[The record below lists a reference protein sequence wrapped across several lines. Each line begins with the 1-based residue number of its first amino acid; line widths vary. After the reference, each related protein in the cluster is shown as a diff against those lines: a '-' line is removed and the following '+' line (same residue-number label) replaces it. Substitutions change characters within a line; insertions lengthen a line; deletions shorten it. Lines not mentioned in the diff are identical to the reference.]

1 MRSAGTRLSRLSSM
15 FRRNCQLKAPKG
27 AAPTRQTMLYKTPK
41 GWSYVSPGWSDVS
54 NTIVAQPWVTGNALT
69 ENPEGVSLNGAWS
82 SIPNVSL
89 VSSISIPCRVHNLA
103 EFVDSASLCR
113 ATPSGFLFPNSIR
126 YPGLR
131 ECSLWLTFAPPW
143 ADIGSPLRG
152 FCTTLFGKSESFGK
166 SGSLLSGFAASI
178 GKRMSYSLTSR
189 YVNSSCF
196 L

>member
-1 MRSAGTRLSRLSSM
+1 MLAALQEHACVASEFPKTSEYTVRLRKSKCFTALP
-15 FRRNCQLKAPKG
+15 QG

-103 EFVDSASLCR
+103 EFVDSASLCS
-113 ATPSGFLFPNSIR
+113 ATPSGFLFQSDSLPRVARMFAVAHIR
-126 YPGLR
+126 
-131 ECSLWLTFAPPW
+131 S
-143 ADIGSPLRG
+143 
-152 FCTTLFGKSESFGK
+152 TLG
-166 SGSLLSGFAASI
+166 
-178 GKRMSYSLTSR
+178 
-189 YVNSSCF
+189 
-196 L
+196 